1 MTLTEEQIHR
11 YARHIVLPEIG
22 GKGQEKLLAAK
33 VLLVG
38 AGGLGSPVALYL
50 AGAGVGTLGIM
61 DGDTVS
67 LSNLQRQI
75 IHTTNDIGRL
85 KVDSAKDTIKQ
96 INPDVQVITY
106 PEYASVEN
114 ILKIMAAYD
123 VVIDCCDNFATRY
136 LVNDAAVLL
145 QKPFIYG
152 SVMRFDGQAAFFYP
166 PQGPCYRCLFPEA
179 PPPGAVPTCQEAGI
193 MGVLPGLIGMVQA
206 TEAIKFILGVGDL
219 LLGRLLVYDALA
231 MEFMHIQVGRNP
243 ECAICGDHPTI
254 TALHADNYP
263 QLPCLTE

>member
-11 YARHIVLPEIG
+11 YARHIVIPEIG

-75 IHTTNDIGRL
+75 IHTTADIGRL
-85 KVDSAKDTIKQ
+85 KVDSAKDAINH

-114 ILKIMAAYD
+114 ILQIMSAYD
-123 VVIDCCDNFATRY
+123 LVLDCCDNFATRY

-145 QKPFIYG
+145 KKPFIYG
-152 SVMRFDGQAAFFYP
+152 SVMRFDGQAAVFYP

-179 PPPGAVPTCQEAGI
+179 PPPGAVPTCQEAGV

-206 TEAIKFILGVGDL
+206 TETIKFILGAGDL
-219 LLGRLLVYDALA
+219 LLGKLLVYDALA
-231 MEFMHIQVGRNP
+231 MDFMKIQIGPNP
-243 ECAICGDHPTI
+243 ECAVCGNQPTI
-254 TALHADNYP
+254 TALHADNYQ
-263 QLPCLTE
+263 QLPCPSE